1 MNEPAKSSAGKLS
14 ISPPICDGFFSGDGS
29 VCWGVSVGG
38 VCCTCRWMQCRGVGL
53 WHTGTYMC
61 ACVCTHLLTH
71 IHTHKLAHTCSHPPQ
86 THILPIT
93 HTHTHSHLSIKHR
106 LLCTPFTHFFF
117 NIQKHRLTPVH
128 TQKHK
133 VPQQIDLCGCTSS
146 QSPRATE
153 THSSHVW
160 TRELDPK
167 EG

>member
-1 MNEPAKSSAGKLS
+1 MLGCECGGCLLYVQMDAVPGPWACGTQVHT
-14 ISPPICDGFFSGDGS
+14 CVH
-29 VCWGVSVGG
+29 VCA
-38 VCCTCRWMQCRGVGL
+38 
-53 WHTGTYMC
+53 HIY
-61 ACVCTHLLTH
+61 LLIYTH
-71 IHTHKLAHTCSHPPQ
+71 INLHTHAHT
-86 THILPIT
+86 LPRLT
-93 HTHTHSHLSIKHR
+93 FFPSHTHTHSHLSIKHR
-106 LLCTPFTHFFF
+106 LLCTPFTHFFFF